1 MTFEQVNILGQLL
14 DTSFGRSSAT
24 AKNPTFSIKSTMAGD
39 KIFVTFTTIVNLV
52 TDKVMRDQV
61 KEEARV
67 SEKYISD
74 FMDQVKKDYK
84 AAAGSSLK
92 LVKGDSTD
100 DIELISMSSY
110 SPKRTAYYRRKAV
123 YTVNG

>member
-14 DTSFGRSSAT
+14 DTTFGRSSAT
-24 AKNPTFSIKSTMAGD
+24 AKNPTFSIKTTMAGD
-39 KIFVTFTTIVNLV
+39 KITVTFTTIVGLV
-52 TDKVMRDQV
+52 SDKVMRDQV

-74 FMDQVKKDYK
+74 FIEQVKKDFK
-84 AAAGSSLK
+84 AAAGTTLK
-92 LVKGDSTD
+92 LKKGESSD
-100 DIELISMSSY
+100 DIELISMSPY
-110 SPKRTAYYRRKAV
+110 NPKKTAYYRRRAV

>member
-14 DTSFGRSSAT
+14 DTTFGKTSAT
-24 AKNPTFSIKSTMAGD
+24 ARNPTFSIKATMAGD
-39 KIFVTFTTIVNLV
+39 KISVTFTTIVNLV
-52 TDKVMRDQV
+52 ADKVMRDQV

-74 FMDQVKKDYK
+74 FIDQVKKDYK
-84 AAAGSSLK
+84 TAVGSSLK
-92 LVKGDSTD
+92 LTKGDSTD

-110 SPKRTAYYRRKAV
+110 SPKKTAYYRRKAV
-123 YTVNG
+123 FTVNG